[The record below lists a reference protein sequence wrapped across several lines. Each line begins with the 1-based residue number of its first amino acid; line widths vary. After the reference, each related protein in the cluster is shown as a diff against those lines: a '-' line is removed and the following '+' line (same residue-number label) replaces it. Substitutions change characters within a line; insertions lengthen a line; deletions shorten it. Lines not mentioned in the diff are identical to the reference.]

1 MERTWLDT
9 IQLLGLDVEVGLV
22 LLMLLGIGLAGLFET
37 AIRGLGQRFR
47 RRRRTAP
54 TRPLDAWPSQEWG
67 PSH

>member
-9 IQLLGLDVEVGLV
+9 IQLLGLDVEVGLI
-22 LLMLLGIGLAGLFET
+22 LLMLLGIGLAGLFRT